1 MAPMYGYPNYEFSD
15 EEDWGERDDFEE
27 NPPKL
32 TEMAF
37 WYMII
42 LIVMLLLWLFMFFCL
57 RIIALSKYYFIS
69 LYSILFYMYI
79 NVS

>member
-1 MAPMYGYPNYEFSD
+1 MAPMYGQPNYEFSEENWDEHDD
-15 EEDWGERDDFEE
+15 EEK
-27 NPPKL
+27 PQSL

-57 RIIALSKYYFIS
+57 RIIALSKN
-69 LYSILFYMYI
+69 LFLHTF
-79 NVS
+79 VR